1 MRAGSWK
8 GAVSF
13 RPMSTAEIQAKHSK
27 YVLTPWVA
35 QGGLAAPVI
44 TRGEGSFLFDAD
56 GKKYLD
62 LASGL
67 IAVNLGHG
75 HPKVVKAIQE
85 QAATLC
91 YAAPSLFHDKRAEL
105 AEELSR
111 ISPWGGG
118 EGARTF
124 FATAGAD
131 ANDDAVRLARTVT
144 GRQKILSA
152 YRSFHG
158 SSGTSIMLTGEDR
171 RWGGEPGAHSIMRFF
186 APYPYRS
193 PFHATTP
200 EEETNRA
207 IEHLERV
214 LLHEN
219 PKHVAAIFIEP
230 VVGSNGVVV
239 YPDGYL
245 PALRALTEKHGILL
259 VCDEVMT
266 GFGRTG
272 AAFASQ
278 RFGVVP
284 DLITFAKGVTSAYL
298 PLGGVMIREKLAGSF
313 DAKALPCGHTYSGH
327 PMCVAAGLA
336 TLQAYSEE
344 KLFDRGK
351 EIEGWLRS
359 GLSAI
364 AEKHR
369 IVGEARGVGAFFAL
383 ELVKD
388 RTSREAL
395 VPWHGDGPG
404 VMKSLYVEL
413 RKRGVYTFGKFNCV
427 MVAPPLTV
435 TKPELDAGLAALD
448 ESLGAFTAA
457 L

>member
-1 MRAGSWK
+1 MA
-8 GAVSF
+8 
-13 RPMSTAEIQAKHSK
+13 STAEIQQKHAK

-44 TRGEGSFLFDAD
+44 VRAEGSFLFDAD

-62 LASGL
+62 LGSGL
-67 IAVNLGHG
+67 IAVNIGHG
-75 HPKVVKAIQE
+75 HPKVVKAIQD
-85 QAATLC
+85 QAAALC

-105 AEELSR
+105 GEELSKM
-111 ISPWGGG
+111 SPWAASG
-118 EGARTF
+118 EGCRTF
-124 FATAGAD
+124 FTTAGAD
-131 ANDDAVRLARTVT
+131 ANDDAVRMARALT
-144 GRQKILSA
+144 GRHKVLSA

-171 RWGGEPGAHSIMRFF
+171 RWGGEIGGPGGLMKFF

-193 PFHATTP
+193 PFHATSP
-200 EEETNRA
+200 AEETARA

-214 LLHEN
+214 LMHED
-219 PKHVAAIFIEP
+219 PKRVAAVLIEP

-239 YPDGYL
+239 YPDDYL

-272 AAFASQ
+272 AAFGST
-278 RFGVVP
+278 RFGIVP
-284 DLITFAKGVTSAYL
+284 DLITFAKGVTSAYE
-298 PLGGVMIREKLAGSF
+298 PLGGVMVREKLAATF
-313 DAKALPCGHTYSGH
+313 DKQALPCGHTYSGH

-336 TLQAYSEE
+336 TVRAYREE
-344 KLFDRGK
+344 NLFERGR

-359 GLSAI
+359 GLAAI

-369 IVGEARGVGAFFAL
+369 TVGESRGVGAFFAL

-388 RTSREAL
+388 RATREAL
-395 VPWHGDGPG
+395 VPWHGEGGLG
-404 VMKSLYVEL
+404 VMKNLYGEL

-427 MVAPPLTV
+427 MIAPPLTV
-435 TKPELDAGLAALD
+435 AKSDLDAGLAALD
-448 ESLGAFTAA
+448 DALTAFESTL
-457 L
+457 

>member
-1 MRAGSWK
+1 MS
-8 GAVSF
+8 
-13 RPMSTAEIQAKHSK
+13 STAEIQQKHAK
-27 YVLTPWVA
+27 YVLTPWLA
-35 QGGLAAPVI
+35 QGGLVAPVI
-44 TRGEGSFLFDAD
+44 TRGEGSFIFDAD

-75 HPKVVKAIQE
+75 HPKVVKAMQE
-85 QAATLC
+85 QAAMLG
-91 YAAPSLFHDKRAEL
+91 YAAPSFFHDKRALL

-111 ISPWGGG
+111 ISPWGSG
-118 EGARTF
+118 EGCRAF
-124 FATAGAD
+124 FTTAGAE
-131 ANDDAVRLARTVT
+131 ANDDVVRLARTIT

-200 EEETNRA
+200 EEETTRA
-207 IEHLERV
+207 IEHLERILV
-214 LLHEN
+214 HEN
-219 PKHVAAIFIEP
+219 PKHVAAILIEP
-230 VVGSNGVVV
+230 VVGSNGVIT

-272 AAFASQ
+272 AAFGCQ
-278 RFGVVP
+278 RMGVVP
-284 DLITFAKGVTSAYL
+284 DMITFAKGVTSAYV
-298 PLGGVMIREKLAGSF
+298 PLGGVLVRERLATTF
-313 DAKALPCGHTYSGH
+313 DTRALPCGHTYSGH
-327 PMCVAAGLA
+327 PMGVATGLA
-336 TLQAYSEE
+336 TLAAYREE
-344 KLFDRGK
+344 NLFERGK

-359 GLSAI
+359 GLAAI

-388 RTSREAL
+388 RASKEPL

-404 VMKSLYVEL
+404 VMKNLYGEL
-413 RKRGVYTFGKFNCV
+413 RKRGVSTFGKFNCV
-427 MVAPPLTV
+427 MVAPPLTIS
-435 TKPELDAGLAALD
+435 KSDLDAGLSALD
-448 ESLGAFTAA
+448 EAIGAFSAT

>member
-1 MRAGSWK
+1 
-8 GAVSF
+8 
-13 RPMSTAEIQAKHSK
+13 MSSSEIQAKHSK
-27 YVLTPWVA
+27 YVLSPWLV
-35 QGGLAAPVI
+35 QGGLTAPVI
-44 TRGEGSFLFDAD
+44 VRAEGSYLFDAD

-62 LASGL
+62 LGSGL

-91 YAAPSLFHDKRAEL
+91 YAAPSMFNDKRAEL
-105 AEELSR
+105 GEELSR
-111 ISPWGGG
+111 ISPWGASG
-118 EGARTF
+118 EGCRTF
-124 FATAGAD
+124 FTTAGAE
-131 ANDDAVRLARTVT
+131 ANDDAVRLARAIT

-171 RWGGEPGAHSIMRFF
+171 RWGGEPGPHSIMRFF

-200 EEETNRA
+200 EEETTRA
-207 IEHLERV
+207 IEHLERI
-214 LLHEN
+214 LLHED
-219 PKHVAAIFIEP
+219 PKRVAAIFIEP
-230 VVGSNGVVV
+230 VVGSNGVIV
-239 YPDGYL
+239 YPEGYL

-259 VCDEVMT
+259 VHDEVMT

-272 AAFASQ
+272 SAFAST

-284 DLITFAKGVTSAYL
+284 DMITFAKGVTSAYL
-298 PLGGVMIREKLAGSF
+298 PLGGIMVREKLASTF
-313 DAKALPCGHTYSGH
+313 DTRALPCGHTYSGH
-327 PMCVAAGLA
+327 PMPVAAAVA
-336 TLQAYSEE
+336 TLAAYREE
-344 KLFDRGK
+344 KLFDRGR
-351 EIEGWLRS
+351 EIEGWLRE
-359 GLSAI
+359 GLAKI
-364 AEKHR
+364 AEKHPT
-369 IVGEARGVGAFFAL
+369 VGEVRGLGAFFAL

-388 RTSREAL
+388 RKSREAL
-395 VPWHGDGPG
+395 VPWHGEGPG
-404 VMKSLYVEL
+404 VMKNLYVEL

-435 TKPELDAGLAALD
+435 SKAELDQGLVALD
-448 ESLGAFTAA
+448 ESLGALEAT

>member
-1 MRAGSWK
+1 MS
-8 GAVSF
+8 
-13 RPMSTAEIQAKHSK
+13 STADIQQKHAK
-27 YVLTPWVA
+27 YVLTPWLA

-44 TRGEGSFLFDAD
+44 TRGEGAFIFDTD

-62 LASGL
+62 LGSGL

-75 HPKVVKAIQE
+75 HPKVVKAMQE
-85 QAATLC
+85 QAATLG
-91 YAAPSLFHDKRAEL
+91 YAAPTFFLEKRALL

-111 ISPWGGG
+111 ISPWGANGSG
-118 EGARTF
+118 EGCRAF
-124 FATAGAD
+124 FTTAGAE
-131 ANDDAVRLARTVT
+131 ANDDVVRLARTIT

-200 EEETNRA
+200 EEETTRA
-207 IEHLERV
+207 IEHLERI
-214 LLHEN
+214 LMHEN
-219 PKHVAAIFIEP
+219 PKHIAAILIEP
-230 VVGSNGVVV
+230 VVGSNGVIT
-239 YPDGYL
+239 YPEGYL

-272 AAFASQ
+272 AAFGCQ
-278 RFGVVP
+278 RMGVVP
-284 DLITFAKGVTSAYL
+284 DMITFAKGVTSAYI
-298 PLGGVMIREKLAGSF
+298 PLGGVLVREKLASTF
-313 DAKALPCGHTYSGH
+313 DTRALPCGHTYSGH
-327 PMCVAAGLA
+327 PMSVATGLA
-336 TLQAYSEE
+336 TLAAYREE
-344 KLFDRGK
+344 NLFERGK

-359 GLSAI
+359 GLAAI

-369 IVGEARGVGAFFAL
+369 IVGDARGIGAFFAL

-388 RTSREAL
+388 RASKEPL

-404 VMKSLYVEL
+404 VMKNLYGEL
-413 RKRGVYTFGKFNCV
+413 RKRGVSTFGKFNCV

-435 TKPELDAGLAALD
+435 SKSDLDAGLSALD
-448 ESLGAFTAA
+448 EALGAFTAT